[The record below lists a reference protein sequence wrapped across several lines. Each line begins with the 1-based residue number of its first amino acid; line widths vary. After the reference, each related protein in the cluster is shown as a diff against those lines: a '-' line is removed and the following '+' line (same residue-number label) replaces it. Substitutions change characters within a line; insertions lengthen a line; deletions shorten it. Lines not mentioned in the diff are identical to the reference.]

1 MDHHDTFRDKLLRAD
16 DIDPSAVSEAE
27 MTRFRQLLDG
37 TKPVAFPGRKIMKT
51 HIAKLALAATVLVAA
66 LLGIH
71 VFRTTARPTWAT
83 VLEKVRNMDTC
94 VFRIRTTE
102 TAGPRPDGY
111 EFATDTETI
120 VRRSD
125 TYGAVD
131 ESFRNG
137 ELFTRYY
144 QLVQK
149 GECIGVC
156 YPLEQ
161 YEQRPLDEARM
172 RELTEKHPRQ
182 MVVKILGGDYVE
194 LGEAV
199 HEGKRTAGVELRD
212 PQAFFGS
219 PGEVEDFTA
228 RVWIDVQTQLPV
240 VVDLSYISQGS
251 TQRTTV
257 VADQFQWGVPLD
269 ANLFEPNIPAHFAL
283 DRQDKSYLDSAPK
296 TTSAEAFAASSQA
309 EPYLSDFDHLP
320 LPDVRNLVLLGVD
333 VNVPPANVR
342 LLSHGQI
349 WELQDTFMATWPPF
363 EEVRTRLHQELQ
375 NKLGIDRLGV
385 DELVATGIAMR
396 ERFWELVGCFSETS
410 YPYAYAAR
418 LVTEMAHE
426 KDPENLAVTDQL
438 LESIC
443 TYAVTMT
450 WPEDPNQR
458 VRNPL
463 YPGLLTELRLS
474 QFEQIRNKAARGC
487 VPTWKDFVRVHD
499 LAILLSSNREDYE
512 QARQVA
518 QWMIDQAPMAGWT
531 YYLPWLTKMEQ
542 AYAGGQSYRTG
553 LFMHGP
559 DAFPAEYQFSRRLF
573 SFQGPRQRRERLL
586 PMHLR
591 HLKGW

>member
-1 MDHHDTFRDKLLRAD
+1 MNPHKIFRDELLRAD
-16 DIDPSAVSEAE
+16 NIDPSAVSETE
-27 MTRFRQLLDG
+27 MARFRQLPDG
-37 TKPVAFPGRKIMKT
+37 TEPVTFRGKKIMKMHT
-51 HIAKLALAATVLVAA
+51 AKLAVAAAVLVAA
-66 LLGIH
+66 LLGILF
-71 VFRTTARPTWAT
+71 FRTTARSTWAA

-131 ESFRNG
+131 ESYRNG

-144 QLVQK
+144 QLFQK

-156 YPLEQ
+156 YPMEQ
-161 YEQRPLDEARM
+161 YERRPLDEARM
-172 RELTEKHPRQ
+172 RELSEKHPRQ
-182 MVVKILGGDYVE
+182 MVLKILGGDYVE
-194 LGEAV
+194 LGKGI

-212 PQAFFGS
+212 PQAFFDS
-219 PGEVEDFTA
+219 PGDMDDFTA
-228 RVWIDVQTQLPV
+228 RIWIDVQTQLPV
-240 VVDLSYISQGS
+240 VVDVSYVPKGS

-257 VADQFQWGVPLD
+257 VMDEFRWGVPLK
-269 ANLFEPNIPAHFAL
+269 ANLFEPNIPASFAL
-283 DRQDKSYLDSAPK
+283 DDEDRSYLDSTPK
-296 TTSAEAFAASSQA
+296 TASAEVFAANSQT

-320 LPDVRNLVLLGVD
+320 LPDLRNLMLLGVD

-349 WELQDTFMATWPPF
+349 WELQDAFMATWPPF
-363 EEVRTRLHQELQ
+363 EEVRARLHQELQ
-375 NKLGIDRLGV
+375 DKLGV
-385 DELVATGIAMR
+385 DQLGVNELVATGIALR

-418 LVTEMAHE
+418 MVTEMAHE

-438 LESIC
+438 VESIC

-450 WPEDPNQR
+450 WSEDPNQR

-474 QFEQIRNKAARGC
+474 QFEQIRDKAARGY

-512 QARQVA
+512 QARLVA
-518 QWMIDQAPMAGWT
+518 QWMIDQAPTAGWT

-542 AYAGGQSYRTG
+542 AYAGGQGYRTG

-559 DAFPAEYQFSRRLF
+559 DAFPAEYQFARRLF
-573 SFQGPRQRRERLL
+573 SFQGPRERRERIL
-586 PMHLR
+586 PVHLR
-591 HLKGW
+591 HLRGW